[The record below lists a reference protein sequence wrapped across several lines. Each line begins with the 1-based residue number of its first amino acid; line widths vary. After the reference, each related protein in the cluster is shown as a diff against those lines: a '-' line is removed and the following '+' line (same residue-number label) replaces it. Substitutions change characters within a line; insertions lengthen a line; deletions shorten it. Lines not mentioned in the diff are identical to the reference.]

1 MARSVLPFDRLLGVD
16 ERLEHAAARP
26 VIVPDTIVIDHGSVF
41 VSAAFRA
48 SCRHL
53 GITIQPAHLA
63 SGAEK
68 PHIERY
74 VRVGGLAVL
83 PVRVRLCRAATRTGA
98 AVDVEDQPLWSMAGA
113 AGTAG

>member
-1 MARSVLPFDRLLGVD
+1 M
-16 ERLEHAAARP
+16 
-26 VIVPDTIVIDHGSVF
+26 IVPDTIVIDHGSVF
-41 VSAAFRA
+41 VSHNFRA

-74 VRVGGLAVL
+74 FNSVGSLFCQFVSGYAGRN
-83 PVRVRLCRAATRTGA
+83 PDRRGRHIDA
-98 AVDVEDQPLWSMAGA
+98 QPLWSMLELQELLDEWLVTVFTDRWRPRYASDLR
-113 AGTAG
+113 